1 MNIENENPMNP
12 YYKYQTLKNYLFTRA
27 VKLISDLR
35 EAITGTEQDFTTGKL
50 GRAVF
55 LLSVP
60 MALEMLMESAFAI
73 VDIFF
78 VSKLGAEAIATVGL
92 TESMMTLVY
101 ALAVGLSAA
110 TSSLVSRRI
119 GEKNFE
125 GASKVAF
132 QAIIAGILIS
142 LFIAVPGVIF
152 TRNLLRLMGASS
164 VIVQEMWGFTALMI
178 GSNTVIMLL
187 FIINAIFRSAGDA
200 AVSMRVL
207 WMANLINIIL
217 DPLLIFGWGPVPAF
231 GITGAAVATASGRGI
246 AVLFQVILLFR
257 GKKRVQL
264 HLRHIRLDLKVMT
277 TLLKLSLGGVSQHII
292 ATSSWI
298 LLIRIV
304 SAFGSIVVAG
314 YTIAIRVVNFAL
326 LPNWGLSNAASTLV
340 GQNLGAHQPQ
350 RAERSV
356 WITGWINICFSG
368 FIGLILV
375 VFSSTFIRLFIQDRA
390 VIEAGSVAL
399 RIISLGFISYG
410 FGMVLVNALNGAGD
424 TFSPAVINII
434 CYWILE
440 IPLAWLLAVTAG
452 MNESGVF
459 IAIVIAETMMTL
471 SAFWLF
477 RKGRW
482 KLKKV

>member
-1 MNIENENPMNP
+1 MNP
-12 YYKYQTLKNYLFTRA
+12 YYKYQTLKHTFITRA
-27 VKLISDLR
+27 AKTLSDLK
-35 EAITGTEQDFTTGKL
+35 EAVSGTEQDFTTGKL

-55 LLSVP
+55 LLSIP
-60 MALEMLMESAFAI
+60 MALEMLMESVFAI

-78 VSKLGAEAIATVGL
+78 VSKLGPEAIATVGL
-92 TESMMTLVY
+92 TESIITLVY
-101 ALAVGLSAA
+101 ALAVGLSTA

-119 GEKNFE
+119 GEKNSE
-125 GASKVAF
+125 AASTAAF
-132 QAIIAGILIS
+132 QAILTGILVS
-142 LFIAVPGVIF
+142 LCIAVPGVIF
-152 TRNLLRLMGASS
+152 AKKLLLLMGASA
-164 VIVQEMWGFTALMI
+164 VIVREMWGFAAIMI

-200 AVSMRVL
+200 AISMRVL
-207 WMANLINIIL
+207 WIANIINMIL

-231 GITGAAVATASGRGI
+231 GVQGAAMATATGRGL
-246 AVLFQVILLFR
+246 AVLYQVYLLFR
-257 GKKRVQL
+257 GKKRVRL
-264 HLRHIRLDLKVMT
+264 HLRHIRIHWPVMLS
-277 TLLKLSLGGVSQHII
+277 LLRLSLGGVSQHII

-298 LLIRIV
+298 ILIRII

-326 LPNWGLSNAASTLV
+326 LPSWGLSNAASTLV
-340 GQNLGAHQPQ
+340 GQNLGARQPQ

-356 WITGWINICFSG
+356 WITGWINIIFLGS
-368 FIGLILV
+368 IGMILL
-375 VFSSTFIRLFIQDRA
+375 VFSSSFVRLFIGDPE

-399 RIISLGFISYG
+399 RIISIGFIAYG

-424 TFSPAVINII
+424 TFSPSLINIL

-440 IPLAWLLAVTAG
+440 IPLAWALAIYAG
-452 MNESGVF
+452 LNESGVF

-471 SAFWLF
+471 SAFWIF